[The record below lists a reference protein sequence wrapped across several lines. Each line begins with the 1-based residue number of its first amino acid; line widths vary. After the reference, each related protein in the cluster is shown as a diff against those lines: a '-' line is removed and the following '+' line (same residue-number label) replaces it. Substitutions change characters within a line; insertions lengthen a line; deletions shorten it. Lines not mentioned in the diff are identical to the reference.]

1 MNFNKKLSE
10 TSVRIGEV
18 RFSYAHVFEPKS
30 TNGGDPKYSVSI
42 LIPKSNAGAIK
53 LIEEAVNAAKQLG
66 KTSKWGGKI
75 PGNCKTPLR
84 DGDIERS
91 DDEAYKNAYFINASS
106 KTAPGVVK
114 LNPTGNPKYITIDA
128 AHSDELYSGCYGY
141 VSVNFFAFNNSGNKG
156 IAAGLNNI
164 LKVKDGDF
172 LGGRATA
179 ESDFANVQ
187 IDANL
192 PEDEDDLPF

>member
-1 MNFNKKLSE
+1 MNESNSTKVVIGVVRLSYVHAFQPE
-10 TSVRIGEV
+10 AVGNNTD
-18 RFSYAHVFEPKS
+18 K
-30 TNGGDPKYSVSI
+30 KYSVSLI
-42 LIPKSNAGAIK
+42 IPKSNTALVNQIKVAITNAFNAGVGIF
-53 LIEEAVNAAKQLG
+53 
-66 KTSKWGGKI
+66 GGKA
-75 PGNCKTPLR
+75 PAKGTWKNPLR
-84 DGDIERS
+84 DGDIERP
-91 DDEAYKNAYFINASS
+91 DDEAYKDSYFINASS

-179 ESDFANVQ
+179 ESDFASVQ
-187 IDANL
+187 IDADL
-192 PEDEDDLPF
+192 PEADDDDPF